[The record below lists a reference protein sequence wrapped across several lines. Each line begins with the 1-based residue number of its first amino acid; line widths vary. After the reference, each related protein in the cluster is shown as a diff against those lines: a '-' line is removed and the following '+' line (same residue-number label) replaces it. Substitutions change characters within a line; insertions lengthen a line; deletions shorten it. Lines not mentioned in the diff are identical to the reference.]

1 MNEPKKLWF
10 KAKDYG
16 WGWQPSS
23 WEGWLVLV
31 LYLVFIIKVFWGI
44 DDSQMYSDSDAMVRF
59 ILPMILST
67 TALIIVCYKK
77 GEKPEWRWGKKK

>member
-1 MNEPKKLWF
+1 MEVPKKLWF

-23 WEGWLVLV
+23 WQGWLVLV
-31 LYLVFIIKVFWGI
+31 LYILFNVKVFWGI
-44 DDSQMYSDSDAMVRF
+44 EDSRLYTDSVAMVKF

-67 TALIIVCYKK
+67 VVLIIVCYLK

>member
-1 MNEPKKLWF
+1 MQEPQKLWF

-23 WEGWLVLV
+23 WQGWLVLAV
-31 LYLVFIIKVFWGI
+31 YLGFNFKIFWGI
-44 DDSQMYSDSDAMVRF
+44 DSRLYSDRE
-59 ILPMILST
+59 
-67 TALIIVCYKK
+67 ALINFFLPLAVSTVILLIVCYKK

>member
-1 MNEPKKLWF
+1 MQESKKLWF

-23 WEGWLVLV
+23 WQGWLVLS
-31 LYLVFIIKVFWGI
+31 LYLVFNINVFWGVDNQSYYGRGDLI
-44 DDSQMYSDSDAMVRF
+44 NHF
-59 ILPMILST
+59 LPLVVST
-67 TALIIVCYKK
+67 VILIIVCYKK

>member
-1 MNEPKKLWF
+1 MEMPKKLWF

-23 WEGWLVLV
+23 WEGWLVLAI
-31 LYLVFIIKVFWGI
+31 YIIFIIKVFWGV
-44 DDSQMYSDSDAMVRF
+44 DQASRLRSDVPVKPF
-59 ILPMILST
+59 LLLFLST
-67 TALIIVCYKK
+67 VILIIVCYLK